1 MAEIRS
7 TLCMA
12 SWASAPAPKTS
23 ATAMYFVVKSVS
35 DIVFKYNCLLK
46 TGKIKDAA
54 IKLRLFMLCTVK
66 LAQ

>member
-46 TGKIKDAA
+46 TGKNKRRSY
-54 IKLRLFMLCTVK
+54 KSCVFYVMHR
-66 LAQ
+66 